1 MSLNERIGFTQ
12 CTGFPSSST
21 QQETLSTACCVAKL
35 CCKALQEPRSKC
47 TLQLRTKTVNGLSF
61 SSIGLQEQ
69 SRCTGL
75 HNYNVHEMPHC
86 WNPTMNPCSG
96 MRHSG
101 HEASSYQLCASSKG
115 CPITSLFSSCVTCV
129 IFPVSLLSFLLCHLC
144 LFTSCETTV
153 SSESFFGW
161 PSTAGKKTYKVWAF
175 FHLGFGLV
183 YSFRAS
189 ARAYSF

>member
-61 SSIGLQEQ
+61 NSIGLQEQ

-96 MRHSG
+96 MRHSDTKL
-101 HEASSYQLCASSKG
+101 AAINFVLRARDAR
-115 CPITSLFSSCVTCV
+115 
-129 IFPVSLLSFLLCHLC
+129 SLLSFLLVSLVSFFLCRFC
-144 LFTSCETTV
+144 LFYCVTCVFLLLAKQQSRAKVFLAGHPRLAKKLTRCGPSFIWV
-153 SSESFFGW
+153 SVWFTPF
-161 PSTAGKKTYKVWAF
+161 TASAR
-175 FHLGFGLV
+175 V
-183 YSFRAS
+183 YSF
-189 ARAYSF
+189 